1 LFQACEEVLFF
12 VDNGGVLEAA
22 LVVPDRVP
30 GDVSVGKLGKFQD
43 VGREQVEVLPD
54 DLDLAIGEC
63 RWRVILRVPLV
74 LG

>member
-1 LFQACEEVLFF
+1 
-12 VDNGGVLEAA
+12 
-22 LVVPDRVP
+22 VP

-54 DLDLAIGEC
+54 DLDLAIGE
-63 RWRVILRVPLV
+63 VSVGESYFEFPLV